1 MILGIGNDLCD
12 VRRIERSIERFG
24 ERFLARVFTDAERER
39 ASGQT
44 APAGTLA
51 KRFAAKEACVK
62 ALGVG
67 IGEHAAWRDV
77 GVENAENGRPTITL
91 TGAAKATLDRM
102 TPQGYAARIDLSLTD
117 EHPLA
122 AAFVVISASPKS
134 GRKT

>member
-39 ASGQT
+39 ASGRT

-77 GVENAENGRPTITL
+77 GVENAENGRPAITL

-102 TPQGYAARIDLSLTD
+102 TPEGYAARIDLSLTD

-122 AAFVVISASPKS
+122 AAFVVISAVP
-134 GRKT
+134 RM

>member
-24 ERFLARVFTDAERER
+24 DRFLGRVFTDAERER
-39 ASGQT
+39 AAAQA

-67 IGEHAAWRDV
+67 IGQDAAWRDV
-77 GVENAENGRPTITL
+77 GVENAESGRPTIVL
-91 TGAAKATLDRM
+91 TGAARATLERM
-102 TPQGYAARIDLSLTD
+102 TPKGHAARIDLSLTD

-122 AAFVVISASPKS
+122 AAFVVISAVPL
-134 GRKT
+134 G